1 MHVILNLPINDKKV
15 ASIESNV
22 FACLEWELALCLD
35 FPIWNVSSY
44 CNQCITIW
52 KSKIN
57 HPYVPSAC
65 IWQHLQILLFSLS
78 CFQSLCFDSEDL
90 LISWVLMMAAIDDIP
105 TNWNG
110 NRLYWIGYRKNVFT
124 SRRAFCL
131 KKFWIWFFSK
141 FSALTAFWRKSFLED
156 IEFQASRRSNIL
168 IKKWYSFLPKL
179 KFDSKN
185 LVFWKQ

>member
-1 MHVILNLPINDKKV
+1 MLFWTCQSMTKF

-90 LISWVLMMAAIDDIP
+90 LISWGLMVAAIDDIP
-105 TNWNG
+105 MNWNG
-110 NRLYWIGYRKNVFT
+110 NWLYWIGYIEEMCSPQDEPFAWRSSEFGF
-124 SRRAFCL
+124 SRSWVRWQHSGGKAF
-131 KKFWIWFFSK
+131 KKI
-141 FSALTAFWRKSFLED
+141 LSF
-156 IEFQASRRSNIL
+156 
-168 IKKWYSFLPKL
+168 KL
-179 KFDSKN
+179 YGAQISS
-185 LVFWKQ
+185 